1 MGFTINTRPEQS
13 DTGRDTGLDASG
25 APNIVRLCVVLP
37 LCELTT
43 IGVAGWLIPACF
55 AVLMRATGRLRCH
68 LRKTKIP
75 RAHAPFATPH
85 VSIGNGPAELMRHQE
100 LLRTRCEV
108 RINAALI
115 VNAISVNS
123 LNSRSAPVWRCWMCR
138 WFFGIFPKVF
148 GIPNDPAR

>member
-1 MGFTINTRPEQS
+1 MVNP
-13 DTGRDTGLDASG
+13 GL
-25 APNIVRLCVVLP
+25 
-37 LCELTT
+37 
-43 IGVAGWLIPACF
+43 F